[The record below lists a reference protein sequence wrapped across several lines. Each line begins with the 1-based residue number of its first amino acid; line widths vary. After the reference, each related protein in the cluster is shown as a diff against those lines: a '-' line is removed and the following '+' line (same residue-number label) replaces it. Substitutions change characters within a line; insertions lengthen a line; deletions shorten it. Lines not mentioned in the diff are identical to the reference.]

1 MTLTYNTIESFQNK
15 HKNKDIYVLGSGATL
30 NFIKP
35 DFFKNKITV
44 CVNDVGVV
52 YLPKTQYVVTKYHQ
66 EAIDYAE
73 KLPKSK
79 IIVSRGD
86 RGGTY
91 TDYSPDIANLFIFEH
106 NYNKCE
112 NSNVFSD
119 WPTDNSKALYVSWSS
134 ITSAMHFAAYLG
146 AKNIIMIGHD
156 CGSLD
161 NQEWVKGYVTETW
174 TIDARDAAMQRN
186 KLFESQS
193 LAVKKK
199 LVELY
204 DCNIYSLNPF
214 INYNLEGV
222 QYRGQNQIN

>member
-1 MTLTYNTIESFQNK
+1 VILNYQTIDGFQDK

-35 DFFKNKITV
+35 NFFKNKITV

-66 EAIDYAE
+66 EAIEYAQ

-86 RGGTY
+86 RGSTY
-91 TDYSPDIANLFIFEH
+91 TDCASDLKNLFFFEH
-106 NYNKCE
+106 NFNKCE

-119 WPTDNSKALYVSWSS
+119 WPKNKSGALYVSWSS

-146 AKNIIMIGHD
+146 AKNIIMVGHD
-156 CGSLD
+156 CGTLD
-161 NQEWVKGYVTETW
+161 DQHWVKGYVTENW
-174 TIDARDAAMQRN
+174 SFGDIEQAKQRN

-193 LAVKKK
+193 LAVKNK
-199 LVELY
+199 LTEAF

-214 INYNLEGV
+214 INYNLEGI

>member
-1 MTLTYNTIESFQNK
+1 MGGIEHFQNK

-44 CVNDVGVV
+44 CVNDVAEI

-66 EAIDYAE
+66 EAIEYAK

-86 RGGTY
+86 KGNTY
-91 TDYSPDIANLFIFEH
+91 TDLSPNIDNLFSFEH

-112 NSNVFSD
+112 NSNVYSD
-119 WPTDNSKALYVSWSS
+119 WPKNSTKALYVSWSS
-134 ITSAMHFAAYLG
+134 ITSAMHFAAFLG
-146 AKNIIMIGHD
+146 AKNIIMVGHD
-156 CGSLD
+156 SGSLD
-161 NQEWVKGYVTETW
+161 DQNWVKGYVTETW
-174 TIDARDAAMQRN
+174 SAVARDAAMQRN

-199 LVELY
+199 LIELY
-204 DCNIYSLNPF
+204 NCNIYSLNPF

-222 QYRGQNQIN
+222 SYRGQNQIN